1 MENLTNKFSR
11 ADVRYQSFRSSTR
24 RQTDNVRPCYGTLPR
39 KPLINSGSNREVINQ
54 CYGTLP
60 RQQPIN
66 NNNNNN
72 SGRQQGK
79 IKSYPKIPPEWMNSA
94 VQTGQEE
101 GEGHMKSSPQKLEK
115 NSNLGKALPPLPARQ
130 KRENPEGFNPQ
141 TLKDKLMAR
150 SRSPLVASV
159 RTPQK
164 ENLECRKV
172 YGTWGPSTFR
182 CYGEIGSKSLPR
194 YTDESYDA
202 DCDEEDIYASIDELN
217 VSSDSA
223 SQVYSEIAETV
234 KESDSMNLV
243 GSRQSWPYSPRVPG
257 DRCQACGF
265 AVGEDRVS
273 VQRFI
278 YHTMCFKC
286 ME

>member
-24 RQTDNVRPCYGTLPR
+24 RQTDN
-39 KPLINSGSNREVINQ
+39 
-54 CYGTLP
+54 
-60 RQQPIN
+60 
-66 NNNNNN
+66 
-72 SGRQQGK
+72 
-79 IKSYPKIPPEWMNSA
+79 IPPEWMNSA

-194 YTDESYDA
+194 YTGCLVFLKQKYQTSYTIDYSRTDE
-202 DCDEEDIYASIDELN
+202 
-217 VSSDSA
+217 
-223 SQVYSEIAETV
+223 T
-234 KESDSMNLV
+234 
-243 GSRQSWPYSPRVPG
+243 
-257 DRCQACGF
+257 
-265 AVGEDRVS
+265 
-273 VQRFI
+273 
-278 YHTMCFKC
+278 
-286 ME
+286 